1 MTSEAPPAKPV
12 VSQAEKLA
20 KERERRRE
28 RDRKNARGSA
38 KITTLM
44 RDGRLTDRA
53 DDFGKRSMKAMV
65 TSAPEQPTHKRA
77 KPEPKRAQVSQRARI
92 GCCNDTMCAATEHN
106 HDQDWTFL
114 GSKFFGR
121 REIKKDVVPD
131 PYTLHSFPRTRAVI
145 RRHVR
150 DDFALMHATTANH
163 AVSILLQLAR
173 VYEAERVNLFHTL
186 EQQRREHQLR
196 FDPMLFE
203 ARAKASENPELVR
216 ETTAAEQMA
225 RMKFT
230 VLAPVVR
237 RQLDAL
243 IRVRVQETF
252 EATRI
257 APVPGVPRIAVVE
270 AVLRVIGQ
278 YRQDC
283 DEQAMH
289 QALVMALNGTFG
301 REFDAC
307 VARIGGIQGVHA
319 PPPTA
324 PTHTP
329 EAPRPVVAV
338 PPPRRAVFSSMRR
351 EDPPQVAWR
360 YRLVFPCQSQ
370 WQIAGGKPACAS
382 IAVSACDQFL
392 RAAELARRTFTS
404 VDSLLGVDVDWG
416 AIVRNG
422 VHWYS
427 KWVEQHKKPKGH
439 YMLVKE
445 AVEGDVTRYAR
456 LAKDYEFDELFGSLR
471 APPDVDPE
479 FNIPR
484 SFAEFLAHL
493 RETECFKADRA
504 LACAFSSNHMTF
516 SFARLSGGV
525 WWVFDSHGTD
535 KAGRSTL
542 ARFVREDE
550 LVAYV
555 RNLFGLDTDDGA
567 SKPLDQEHDDM
578 DETTL
583 NTICSFNAFMM
594 YRKPKAS

>member
-1 MTSEAPPAKPV
+1 MSSEAPPGKPI

-20 KERERRRE
+20 KDRERRRE
-28 RDRKNARGSA
+28 RDRKIARGSA

-44 RDGRLTDRA
+44 RDGRLTDRM
-53 DDFGKRSMKAMV
+53 DDFGKRRMKALV
-65 TSAPEQPTHKRA
+65 RSEPDQPARKSEEV
-77 KPEPKRAQVSQRARI
+77 PPKRRQVRQRVRI
-92 GCCNDTMCAATEHN
+92 GCCNDTMCMATKHN

-114 GSKFFGR
+114 GSQFFGR
-121 REIKKDVVPD
+121 REVKKDVVPD

-150 DDFALMHATTANH
+150 DDFALMHSTTSSNNNVVA
-163 AVSILLQLAR
+163 ILLQLAR
-173 VYEAERVNLFHTL
+173 VYEAERVNLFHTR

-196 FDPMLFE
+196 FDPMIFE
-203 ARAKASENPELVR
+203 ARAKAGENPELAR
-216 ETTAAEQMA
+216 ETTEAEQMA

-243 IRVRVQETF
+243 IRVRVQEAL
-252 EATRI
+252 EVTRT
-257 APVPGVPRIAVVE
+257 APAPGVPRIAVVE
-270 AVLRVIGQ
+270 AVLGVIGQ

-289 QALVMALNGTFG
+289 QALVMALSGKFG

-307 VARIGGIQGVHA
+307 VARIGGIRSVHA
-319 PPPTA
+319 PPPEPA
-324 PTHTP
+324 RAP
-329 EAPRPVVAV
+329 EAPKPVTVA
-338 PPPRRAVFSSMRR
+338 PRRPVFSSMRR
-351 EDPPQVAWR
+351 EDPPSVAWR

-392 RAAELARRTFTS
+392 RAAELAKRTCTS
-404 VDSLLGVDVDWG
+404 VDNLLGIDVDWG

-427 KWVEQHKKPKGH
+427 KWVQQHNKPKGY

-445 AVEGDVTRYAR
+445 AVEGDVTRHAR

-479 FNIPR
+479 FNIPH
-484 SFAEFLAHL
+484 SFSEFLACL
-493 RETECFKADRA
+493 RETECFRADRA
-504 LACAFSSNHMTF
+504 FACAFSSNHVTF

-525 WWVFDSHGTD
+525 WWIFDSHGTD
-535 KAGRSTL
+535 KIGRSTL
-542 ARFVREDE
+542 ARFLREDE
-550 LVAYV
+550 LIAYV
-555 RNLFGLDTDDGA
+555 RSLFGLDADADQRK
-567 SKPLDQEHDDM
+567 SLDQERADM

-583 NTICSFNAFMM
+583 NTICSFSAFMM
-594 YRKPKAS
+594 YRKPMAV